1 MTEDA
6 ALDRVTVMT
15 VVMEALLA
23 DAARPLGDPDEVDTA
38 LVVADGRCVVAGLPV
53 AKEAFGRMGARL
65 RPLVD
70 EGARVAPGDAVA
82 ELGGPVAAMRGA
94 APTALRFLSH
104 LSAIASE
111 QRPAELGDPLEAY
124 AARLSPG
131 EPVGDDGPSFHLSF
145 QPEMGD

>member
-1 MTEDA
+1 MTDDTG
-6 ALDRVTVMT
+6 LDRVTVMT

-23 DAARPLGDPDEVDTA
+23 DAARPQGDPDEVDTA
-38 LVVADGRCVVAGLPV
+38 LVVADVRCVVAGLPV

-70 EGARVAPGDAVA
+70 EGARVEPGDAVA
-82 ELGGPVAAMRGA
+82 ELGGPVAGMRGA
-94 APTALRFLSH
+94 APTALRFLAH
-104 LSAIASE
+104 LSAIASD

-131 EPVGDDGPSFHLSF
+131 EPVGDDGASFHLLF
-145 QPEMGD
+145 QPEIGD

>member
-1 MTEDA
+1 VTDDLS
-6 ALDRVTVMT
+6 LDRVTVMT

-23 DAARPLGDPDEVDTA
+23 DDGRPLGDPDAVDTA
-38 LVVADGRCVVAGLPV
+38 RIVADGRCVVGGLPV
-53 AKEAFGRMGARL
+53 SKEAFGRIGVRL

-70 EGARVAPGDAVA
+70 EGARVEQGDVVA

-94 APTALRFLSH
+94 APTALRFLAH
-104 LSAIASE
+104 LSAIASDH
-111 QRPAELGDPLEAY
+111 RPAQLGDPLEAY